1 MWDQKE
7 TKIIKNHGLV
17 GWQLGNAGGVL
28 FEPGTSGE
36 WNIVERFG
44 MCFFPA
50 GNGKHRETMCAY
62 MIIYGSS

>member
-1 MWDQKE
+1 MGPKRD
-7 TKIIKNHGLV
+7 KNHQES
-17 GWQLGNAGGVL
+17 WAGRLAAGECWGVL